1 MHGCAGR
8 KRNGKIR
15 ILRFSCAILAIIVLL
30 LNQITGRIGVEYM
43 NLSRKYPQECLEEA
57 ANEGLFDEVVG
68 DSGKIVFG
76 ITDYIYDISASRDF
90 YSRYSKN
97 NIYAVPRQD
106 VIETLKDEG
115 LGAKVYEYRQ
125 TRNNSFMR
133 SIRWRIKKTDW

>member
-1 MHGCAGR
+1 MAVLAG
-8 KRNGKIR
+8 KEMEKIR
-15 ILRFSCAILAIIVLL
+15 ILSFSCAILAIIVLL
-30 LNQITGRIGVEYM
+30 LNQITGRIGVEYI

-115 LGAKVYEYRQ
+115 LGAKVYEIPADKEQQFYAVYTVADQ
-125 TRNNSFMR
+125 
-133 SIRWRIKKTDW
+133 KTDW